1 MNVALSCI
9 HSPILRRD
17 LLMAF
22 HKSLPK
28 NAKLIQQIVDVKNG
42 YAKLCGKAN
51 YMEYEMNN
59 TLITKASDVHDFCT
73 NILHALQEYNSE
85 NYREVQE
92 EKNNPLGQKETLQYW
107 DYYLYKGSVNA
118 RKEAITY
125 KVRLCMIVTAASFLF
140 AR

>member
-9 HSPILRRD
+9 HSPIIRRD
-17 LLMAF
+17 LLTAY

-28 NAKLIQQIVDVKNG
+28 NAKLIQQIVDMKNG

-73 NILHALQEYNSE
+73 NILHALGEYNSE

-92 EKNNPLGQKETLQYW
+92 EKNDHLGQKETLQYW

-118 RKEAITY
+118 RKESITY
-125 KVRLCMIVTAASFLF
+125 KVGLSMLVIVISLF
-140 AR
+140 WIE